1 MKKEQRNLIFLGLI
15 GGAFNVI
22 WWFIASGLFEQGNFD
37 FGLGEIL
44 GYSAM
49 LLALSTVFFGVKR
62 HRDAVLGG
70 KISFKGAFGNA
81 MIIVGVA
88 AAVYVVG
95 WEIYYPNFAGDFG
108 QEYSE
113 YMLNNLKEQGLSA
126 EELAAEKANMQLW
139 MRRYEN
145 PLYRIPITLMEI
157 LPLGLVVA
165 LVSSLI
171 LRKK

>member
-1 MKKEQRNLIFLGLI
+1 MKKEQRNLIYLGFI

-22 WWFIASGLFEQGNFD
+22 WWFIASGLFEQGNLD

-44 GYSAM
+44 GYTAM

-62 HRDAVLGG
+62 HRDVVLDG

-81 MIIVGVA
+81 MVIVGVA

-108 QEYSE
+108 QEYGE
-113 YMLNNLKEQGLSA
+113 YMIQNLEAQGLSA
-126 EELAAEKANMQLW
+126 AEVAAEKASLQRW
-139 MRRYEN
+139 IERYEN
-145 PLYRIPITLMEI
+145 PLYRIPITLTEI
-157 LPLGLVVA
+157 LPLGLIVA
-165 LVSSLI
+165 LVSALI
-171 LRKK
+171 LRRK